1 VPPAQLHRLHIL
13 ALALV
18 QQAWLRSS
26 APLGRLADQHAAV
39 ILKGDHGWQRV
50 AIDCGHNDRLPFAQ
64 HLEQRLGAS
73 AKHQQPLW
81 RFS

>member
-1 VPPAQLHRLHIL
+1 VAPAQL
-13 ALALV
+13 
-18 QQAWLRSS
+18 AWLQNS

-50 AIDCGHNDRLPFAQ
+50 AIDCGHNDRPPIAQ
-64 HLEQRLGAS
+64 HLEQRRGAS

-81 RFS
+81 QFS